1 MAKIDLVK
9 RVKENFAKSFD
20 GKVTMDMA
28 SSAYEAVVEALSE
41 ELRDNGEVVL
51 EGFGKFK
58 VSQRKARTAR
68 NPKDPSVVV
77 EVPAKVVPTTQAVTE
92 NGQTVMKQATQVQ
105 FRLLENQKKEKFF
118 LFCLMVLLQ
127 TLEILG

>member
-1 MAKIDLVK
+1 MDLVKQTNILYEVILMAKIDLVK

-51 EGFGKFK
+51 EGFGKFG

-77 EVPAKVVPTTQAVTE
+77 EVPAKVVPTFKANKALKTFVTE
-92 NGQTVMKQATQVQ
+92 NFEVSNG
-105 FRLLENQKKEKFF
+105 
-118 LFCLMVLLQ
+118 
-127 TLEILG
+127 